1 MRRGF
6 TSLHGAFLAISW
18 DTGKVIDYEVL
29 SRHCQQCTIFQRKL
43 SKHEISKEQYTANVR
58 GHGNDLQGMA
68 CAIWASVVHCV
79 STDDKPQHQFCPP
92 GPDSWCKWQSHQAGG
107 PEYQHKKSL
116 PDAVFKVIKPVYLR
130 LTERQLLEKCLRG
143 ATQNRNECINGLI
156 WQICPKTVFC
166 SSRTVQT
173 AVAIVT
179 ACFNEKNK
187 ALEEILEAMGLTAG
201 HYTRTALEKL
211 DR

>member
-79 STDDKPQHQFCPP
+79 STDDKPQHQFCPLDQIV
-92 GPDSWCKWQSHQAGG
+92 GASGR
-107 PEYQHKKSL
+107 
-116 PDAVFKVIKPVYLR
+116 VIKLVALNTNIR
-130 LTERQLLEKCLRG
+130 RACRMQ
-143 ATQNRNECINGLI
+143 
-156 WQICPKTVFC
+156 
-166 SSRTVQT
+166 SSKSSSLCT
-173 AVAIVT
+173 
-179 ACFNEKNK
+179 C
-187 ALEEILEAMGLTAG
+187 G
-201 HYTRTALEKL
+201 
-211 DR
+211 